1 VYPKASVDACD
12 LLHKLMHWDPDK
24 RLTALEG
31 MSHQYCSQFIG
42 CDPYSK
48 DPLRRVAPRLVTT
61 PFDDNDKRSTQ
72 VYREKLYEEV
82 RAKAGLGAPSN
93 R

>member
-31 MSHQYCSQFIG
+31 MSHPYCSQFIG

-72 VYREKLYEEV
+72 VYREKLYEAV